1 MVKHKT
7 KQKNNPSTPNRR
19 VHLDPQILSL
29 NTSVIAR
36 LYSLLNDPNVSGSQ
50 TLPLAGGY
58 SPDLSCLYERVS
70 RLNAMYCAPMQKVQ
84 VQEGRELHSHARGTQ
99 KKTQVLLSLVSED
112 TSLITSM
119 KIR

>member
-70 RLNAMYCAPMQKVQ
+70 RLDAVYCAPMQKVQ
-84 VQEGRELHSHARGTQ
+84 VQEGRELHSRQGHPEKNPGAIFFGF
-99 KKTQVLLSLVSED
+99 
-112 TSLITSM
+112 
-119 KIR
+119 